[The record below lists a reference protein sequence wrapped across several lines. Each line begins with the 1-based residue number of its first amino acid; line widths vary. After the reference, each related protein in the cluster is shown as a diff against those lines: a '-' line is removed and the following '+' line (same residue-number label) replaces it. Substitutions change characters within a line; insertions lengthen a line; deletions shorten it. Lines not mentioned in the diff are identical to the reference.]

1 MRYSLSVA
9 GAGLLLAAAPA
20 GAETLREALA
30 KAYNTNPTLTADRAN
45 VRAIDEN
52 VPIARAQGLPA
63 ANASVQYSENV
74 YNDANTLSNPKRQI
88 GLQPQLSVPLYAG
101 GGIRS
106 SINAAKTRVDAG
118 RLSLRDTEASVFS
131 SVVGAYM
138 DVIRDEA
145 IVSLNAQN
153 VHVLEVNLQASRDR
167 FQVGD
172 LTRTDVAQSE
182 ARLALARSQL
192 QSAQAQLISSR
203 EGYIRYVGTPPG
215 ALEEPPALPNLPADP
230 EVAVDVA
237 LKDNP
242 ALLAAQKSRDAT
254 VFDVGTAAAA
264 RLPRVS
270 AVASG
275 NYFNYFDSLGSATQF
290 GLTQTG
296 KSATIGVQLNLP
308 LYQGGGPTAQIRQA
322 QARRGQAIEQ
332 VTEVER
338 SVIAQAR
345 SAYAIWKSSLQVIA
359 SSETAVNA
367 NKLSLEGVRA
377 ENSVGSRTIL
387 DILNA
392 EQELLNSQIT
402 LVSAQRD
409 AYVAGFSLLAAMGKA
424 EARDLGLDGGALYDP
439 VVNYRHVSHTI
450 WDYAPAPAPK
460 PVATRTTAT
469 PPQTAIVTKP
479 LDPFLDT
486 PVDSPATNPTDSTVR
501 KR

>member
-1 MRYSLSVA
+1 MRYGLYLA
-9 GAGLLLAAAPA
+9 GASFLLAAAPA
-20 GAETLREALA
+20 SAKTLREALVE
-30 KAYNTNPTLTADRAN
+30 AYNTNPTLTGDRAN
-45 VRAIDEN
+45 LRAIDED
-52 VPIARAQGLPA
+52 VPIARAQGLPS
-63 ANASVQYSENV
+63 ASIDAQYNENV
-74 YNDANTLSNPKRQI
+74 YNNANTLSNPKRQ
-88 GLQPQLSVPLYAG
+88 LNVQPQISVPIYAG
-101 GGIRS
+101 GGVRN
-106 SINAAKTRVDAG
+106 SINAAKTRVEAG

-131 SVVGAYM
+131 SVVGAFM
-138 DVIRDEA
+138 DVLRDEA

-203 EGYIRYVGTPPG
+203 ENYVRYVGTAPVGLEQPPV
-215 ALEEPPALPNLPADP
+215 LPNLPADP

-242 ALLAAQKSRDAT
+242 ALLSAQKSRDAS
-254 VFDVGTAAAA
+254 VYDVGTAAAQ
-264 RLPRVS
+264 RLPRLA

-275 NYFNYFDSLGSATQF
+275 TYYDYFGSLGSATQF
-290 GLTQTG
+290 GLSQSG
-296 KSATIGVQLNLP
+296 KSAALGLQLSVP

-338 SVIAQAR
+338 NVIAQTR
-345 SAYAIWKSSLQVIA
+345 SAYAVWKSSLQVIA

-424 EARDLGLDGGALYDP
+424 ESRDLGLDGGALYDP
-439 VVNYRHVSHTI
+439 TLNYKRVSHTI
-450 WDYAPAPAPK
+450 WDWAPAPAPK
-460 PVATRTTAT
+460 PVATSTAAT
-469 PPQTAIVTKP
+469 LPQTAIVTKP

-486 PVDSPATNPTDSTVR
+486 PVDSTATNPANSTVR

>member
-1 MRYSLSVA
+1 MRYSLSIA
-9 GAGLLLAAAPA
+9 GAGCLLAATPA
-20 GAETLREALA
+20 GAETLREALV

-45 VRAIDEN
+45 VRAIDET

-63 ANASVQYSENV
+63 ANITAEYDENV
-74 YNDANTLSNPKRQI
+74 YNDANTLTNPERQVVV
-88 GLQPQLSVPLYAG
+88 QPQLTVPLYAG
-101 GGIRS
+101 GGIRN
-106 SINAAKTRVDAG
+106 SIRAAKTRVDAG
-118 RLSLRDTEASVFS
+118 RLNLRDTEASVFT
-131 SVVGAYM
+131 SVVGAFM

-145 IVSLNAQN
+145 IASLNAQN
-153 VHVLEVNLQASRDR
+153 VHVLDVNLQASRDR

-182 ARLALARSQL
+182 ARLAVARSQL

-203 EGYIRYVGTPPG
+203 ENYIRYVGTAPGNLEQPPT
-215 ALEEPPALPNLPADP
+215 LPNLPADP
-230 EVAVDVA
+230 EIAVDVA

-242 ALLAAQKSRDAT
+242 ALLAALKSRDAT
-254 VFDVGTAAAA
+254 VYDVRTAAAS
-264 RLPRVS
+264 RLPRING
-270 AVASG
+270 VASG
-275 NYFNYFDSLGSATQF
+275 NYYNYFNSLGSGTSF
-290 GLTQTG
+290 GLTQSG
-296 KSATIGVQLNLP
+296 KSATLGVQLSVP

-332 VTEVER
+332 ATEVER
-338 SVIAQAR
+338 NVIAQTR
-345 SAYAIWKSSLQVIA
+345 SAYAVWKSSLEVIA

-392 EQELLNSQIT
+392 EQELLNSQVT

-424 EARDLGLDGGALYDP
+424 EARDLGLDGGAFYDP
-439 VVNYRHVSHTI
+439 LDNYKRVSHTI
-450 WDYAPAPAPK
+450 WDFAAAPAPTA
-460 PVATRTTAT
+460 VATTTSAT
-469 PPQTAIVTKP
+469 EPQTAIVLKP
-479 LDPFLDT
+479 LDPILDT
-486 PVDSPATNPTDSTVR
+486 PVDSPVTNPANGDIR

>member
-88 GLQPQLSVPLYAG
+88 GIQPQLSVPLYAG

-131 SVVGAYM
+131 SVVGAFM

-215 ALEEPPALPNLPADP
+215 TLEEPPALPNLPADP
-230 EVAVDVA
+230 EIAVDVA

-270 AVASG
+270 AVVGG

-296 KSATIGVQLNLP
+296 KSATVGVQLNLP

-450 WDYAPAPAPK
+450 WDYAPAPAPT

-486 PVDSPATNPTDSTVR
+486 PVDSPATNPTDRAVR